1 MYSET
6 KTAKCIFYVADAI
19 CLKKKKKDDLGAL
32 VQTPITVKH
41 SMNSEL
47 SLALRWL

>member
-19 CLKKKKKDDLGAL
+19 CFKKKYDLGAS

>member
-1 MYSET
+1 MHSET

-19 CLKKKKKDDLGAL
+19 CLKKKKDDLGAL

-47 SLALRWL
+47 SLALR